1 MVYNY
6 VADNIRFYKG
16 QTFAEPL
23 RRTKD
28 YRGKCPET
36 DGSILLRDTTT
47 LRAGR
52 SSKFPNPSRYCS
64 TTSVYINNWNM
75 MAHFSDYQTRQ

>member
-28 YRGKCPET
+28 YRRKVPRNGW
-36 DGSILLRDTTT
+36 
-47 LRAGR
+47 AY
-52 SSKFPNPSRYCS
+52 FASRYHNPEGRKVFKIPS
-64 TTSVYINNWNM
+64 PVEILFNYERLYQQLEHDG
-75 MAHFSDYQTRQ
+75 ALFRLSD